1 MRDYINHV
9 YKTFQ
14 FYKNLTINQEY
25 KKLFLLPKI
34 LKRNHHFK
42 PNKVDQDQ
50 IKRTGCLC
58 KSCVHLSLY
67 ISRIHARYA
76 DVLD

>member
-1 MRDYINHV
+1 MRGYINHV

-34 LKRNHHFK
+34 LKRNYHK
-42 PNKVDQDQ
+42 E
-50 IKRTGCLC
+50 R
-58 KSCVHLSLY
+58 
-67 ISRIHARYA
+67 
-76 DVLD
+76 

>member
-25 KKLFLLPKI
+25 KTFLLPKI
-34 LKRNHHFK
+34 LKRNHHK
-42 PNKVDQDQ
+42 E
-50 IKRTGCLC
+50 R
-58 KSCVHLSLY
+58 
-67 ISRIHARYA
+67 
-76 DVLD
+76 